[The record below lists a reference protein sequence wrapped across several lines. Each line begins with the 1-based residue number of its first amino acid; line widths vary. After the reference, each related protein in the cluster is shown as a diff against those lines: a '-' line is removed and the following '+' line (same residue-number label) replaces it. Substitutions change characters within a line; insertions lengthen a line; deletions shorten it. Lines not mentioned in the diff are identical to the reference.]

1 MTKESVLQIYETTS
15 LKGIR
20 GGEVWGVLSNLEVVE
35 SKTEGKRVYISTPLV
50 DKVYPTGMN
59 NSETTIHVYWK

>member
-15 LKGIR
+15 LKGIG
-20 GGEVWGVLSNLEVVE
+20 GGEVWGVSSNLEVVE
-35 SKTEGKRVYISTPLV
+35 AKTEGKRVYISTPLV